1 MIYGILIEMAKAASK
16 NRGGRGRRREGG
28 GKGEGDSNSIAADEL
43 ICRRIKWPPTKSSAK
58 QIVFIL

>member
-16 NRGGRGRRREGG
+16 NRERGGGEEEGG
-28 GKGEGDSNSIAADEL
+28 EWEREREVDEL
-43 ICRRIKWPPTKSSAK
+43 ICRHIKWPPTKSSAK

>member
-16 NRGGRGRRREGG
+16 NREGRGSKGEGG
-28 GKGEGDSNSIAADEL
+28 GKREGDSNSTAADEL
-43 ICRRIKWPPTKSSAK
+43 ICRHIKWPPTKSSAK